1 MSTVDLLKSALSS
14 FKIWVD
20 KRIKE
25 SISNITLTNVVP
37 DYNQNDENAADY
49 IKNRPFYSYGEIID
63 VLPTTSLD
71 FYSGLDG
78 TGREQFNNEYWY
90 YYSTNLQ
97 VNYYIDE
104 DNIDSFVVFVDD
116 IVYENLNIC
125 EKEFYIGSGIYK
137 TAYGITDN
145 FETFQIYQNFEG
157 ASILSLK
164 IFYIKD
170 PDIKI
175 PGTHTFRIQKR
186 SEAINKIDL
195 KYISTT
201 NKFTDDSANR
211 FIIPTS
217 EAVKEYVKTCGRVL
231 PKYEDNNHLTY
242 FAIPQYQDQYGWLFN
257 VPEKYRM
264 SFDFNHTGIMH
275 YSTLYVDENGNL
287 KEKQTDR
294 NDPFTE
300 NVIQEKTISFKE
312 DIMDYLNNMIYFNN
326 DGELVVTI
334 GDVSK
339 TFVPKG

>member
-1 MSTVDLLKSALSS
+1 MNMSTVELLKSVLNG
-14 FKIWVD
+14 FKVWVD

-25 SISNITLTNVVP
+25 SISNITPTNVVP

-49 IKNRPFYSYGEIID
+49 IKNRPFYSYDGDVVD

-71 FYSGLDG
+71 FG
-78 TGREQFNNEYWY
+78 TFVTTELVNNEYWY
-90 YYSTNLQ
+90 SYKTKLS
-97 VNYYIDE
+97 VNYHIDE
-104 DNIDSFVVFVDD
+104 DNIDSFIVFVND
-116 IVYENLNIC
+116 IAYENLNIC
-125 EKEFYIGSGIYK
+125 EKEVYFDSGIYK
-137 TAYGITDN
+137 TVYGITDN
-145 FETFQIYQNFEG
+145 FETFQIYQNFERQ
-157 ASILSLK
+157 LNL
-164 IFYIKD
+164 FYVKD
-170 PDIKI
+170 P
-175 PGTHTFRIQKR
+175 GTYTFRIQKR
-186 SEAINKIDL
+186 NETINKIDL

-231 PKYEDNNHLTY
+231 PLMNDNYEVKYY
-242 FAIPQYQDQYGWLFN
+242 AIPQYTSDNTWEFI
-257 VPEKYRM
+257 VPTKYRM
-264 SFDFNHTGIMH
+264 CFVSNGNTY
-275 YSTLYVDENGNL
+275 YSTLYVDQNGNL

>member
-1 MSTVDLLKSALSS
+1 MSTVDLLKSTLSS

-25 SISNITLTNVVP
+25 SISNIEPTNVVP
-37 DYNQNDENAADY
+37 DYNQNDENAPDY
-49 IKNRPFYSYGEIID
+49 IKNRPFYSYGENVD

-71 FYSGLDG
+71 FNG
-78 TGREQFNNEYWY
+78 TEGTDLVNNEYWY
-90 YYSTNLQ
+90 SHETRFP
-97 VNYYIDE
+97 VNYHIDE
-104 DNIDSFVVFVDD
+104 DNIDSFIVFVND

-125 EKEFYIGSGIYK
+125 KKEFYIGAGIYES
-137 TAYGITDN
+137 AYGITDN

-157 ASILSLK
+157 VSFLSLNM
-164 IFYIKD
+164 FYVKD
-170 PDIKI
+170 P
-175 PGTHTFRIQKR
+175 GTYTFRIQKR
-186 SEAINKIDL
+186 NETINKIDL

-201 NKFTDDSANR
+201 NEFTDDSANQ

-242 FAIPQYQDQYGWLFN
+242 FAIPQYKDEYGWLFN
-257 VPEKYRM
+257 VPEEYRM
-264 SFDFNHTGIMH
+264 SFNFNHTRTMY
-275 YSTLYVDENGNL
+275 YSTLYVDGNGNL

-294 NDPFTE
+294 NNPFTE